1 MAALTEDLK
10 VFIVQAL
17 ACFDSPTLVA
27 QSVKDLYGVLVDRRQ
42 VESYD
47 PTKKAGKT
55 VAKKLRAIFEETRET
70 FLKETAA
77 VPVAKQVYRLRV
89 LQRALDRAE
98 KRGNDAMVLQ
108 ILETAAKES
117 GGVFTNR
124 RELTGKGGGPIT
136 TAAVTPEQ
144 LKQAVASVRD
154 QF

>member
-17 ACFDSPTLVA
+17 ACFDSPSFVA
-27 QSVKDLYGVLVDRRQ
+27 QSVKDFYGLQIDRRQ

-55 VAKKLRAIFEETRET
+55 VARKLRAIFEETRET

-124 RELTGKGGGPIT
+124 RELTGKGGGPIA
-136 TAAVTPEQ
+136 TASVSPEE
-144 LKQAVASVRD
+144 LKKAVASVRD
-154 QF
+154 DF